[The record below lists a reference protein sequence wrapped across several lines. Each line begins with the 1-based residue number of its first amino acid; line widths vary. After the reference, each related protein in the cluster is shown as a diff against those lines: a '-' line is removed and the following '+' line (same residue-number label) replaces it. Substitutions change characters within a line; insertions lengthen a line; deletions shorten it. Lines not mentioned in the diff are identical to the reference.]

1 MEISIAIEVFC
12 LFVAHFSEVRSITG
26 QLVALMIYKFKK
38 GPAPWMNP
46 HSDCLSFFPVVLG
59 STVSQG
65 ISLLLDVSHGK
76 GLTFYNSFYCI
87 TRLLTLLFQ
96 SNVSC

>member
-46 HSDCLSFFPVVLG
+46 HSDCLSFFPVVYGQYCFSRNFIIARCVTWKRVNIL
-59 STVSQG
+59 QFF
-65 ISLLLDVSHGK
+65 LLYH
-76 GLTFYNSFYCI
+76 
-87 TRLLTLLFQ
+87 
-96 SNVSC
+96 